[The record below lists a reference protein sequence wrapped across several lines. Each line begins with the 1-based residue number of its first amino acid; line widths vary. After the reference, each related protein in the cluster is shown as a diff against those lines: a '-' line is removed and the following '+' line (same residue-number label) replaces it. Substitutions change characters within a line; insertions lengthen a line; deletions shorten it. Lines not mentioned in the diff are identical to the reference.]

1 MWRAEANLDITGA
14 DDIVVP
20 YRVAV
25 LDLALEG
32 DGDRLESPVRVLSH
46 AKLLGCG
53 LEALWR
59 AVVEPA
65 VYLGSNIYN

>member
-32 DGDRLESPVRVLSH
+32 DGDGLESAMRVL
-46 AKLLGCG
+46 
-53 LEALWR
+53 
-59 AVVEPA
+59 
-65 VYLGSNIYN
+65 